1 MSKVEEL
8 KKLTRREAL
17 LLAAGA
23 TIAVSGGL
31 TLTWADAKAASKA
44 DEAIKKMIGDKKLMD
59 GKISFELPQIAENGN
74 TVPIKFSVESP
85 MTSDDYVKAVH
96 LYAEGNPLPDVAT
109 IHFLPINGKAEAST
123 RIRLARTQNLI
134 AVAEMS
140 DGSVYKAAQEI
151 KVTIGGCGG

>member
-1 MSKVEEL
+1 MSKEEAL
-8 KKLTRREAL
+8 KKLSRREAL

-23 TIAVSGGL
+23 TMVAAGGV

-44 DEAIKKMIGDKKLMD
+44 DDAIMKMVGDKKLME
-59 GKISFELPQIAENGN
+59 GKIKFDLPQIAENGN
-74 TVPIKFSVESP
+74 TVPIKFSVDSP
-85 MTSDDYVKAVH
+85 MTDADHVKAVH
-96 LYAEGNPLPDVAT
+96 LFADGNPLPDVAT
-109 IHFLPINGKAEAST
+109 LHFSPMNGKAEAST
-123 RIRLARTQNLI
+123 RIRLARTQNLV

>member
-1 MSKVEEL
+1 MSKVEAL

-23 TIAVSGGL
+23 TMVASGV

-44 DEAIKKMIGDKKLMD
+44 DDAIMKMVGDKKLME
-59 GKISFELPQIAENGN
+59 GKINLDLPQIAENGN
-74 TVPIKFSVESP
+74 TVPIKFSVDSP
-85 MTSDDYVKAVH
+85 MTDDNYVKAVH
-96 LYAEGNPLPDVAT
+96 LYADGNPLPDIASL
-109 IHFLPINGKAEAST
+109 HFTPMNGKAEAST